1 MKKVKISAGISGL
14 TDPELSEKT
23 AKVVACM
30 TGNTDFQTPYP
41 SLANIT
47 TAEENFNAALVK
59 ANGGSKSDTEYKN
72 EMRAILEDALM
83 LLASYVEDN
92 SQNIASILLSSGFDM
107 RSTPV
112 RGAVAEAPT
121 NVAVKDGLLS
131 GEAIVSFKGARYATG
146 YIVRYAEDLVSGT
159 WKYTE
164 FSSKTKIGLSGLV
177 VGKDV
182 WVQVKSV
189 NSNGISEWSDP
200 AVLRMVR

>member
-1 MKKVKISAGISGL
+1 MRKVKISAGISGI

-23 AKVVACM
+23 AIVVASM
-30 TGNTDFQTPYP
+30 TGNSDFQTPYP

-59 ANGGSKSDTEYKN
+59 ANGGSKSDTEHKN

-92 SQNIASILLSSGFDM
+92 CQNTASILLSSGFDM
-107 RSTPV
+107 RSTPGK
-112 RGAVAEAPT
+112 GAVAGAPT
-121 NVAVKDGLLS
+121 NLKVEDGSHS
-131 GEAIVSFKGARYATG
+131 GEAIVSFKKALYATG

-189 NSNGISEWSDP
+189 NANGVSDWSD
-200 AVLRMVR
+200 AMLVLVS